1 MCSAVACGVD
11 LLGSVTEAEGE
22 CCRVMV
28 SGSMCQVAFSL
39 ESPACSLPCV
49 DGWLGHES
57 EASVGYVMRLSEKQ
71 NKRTSNQ
78 TLSPTK
84 TFLFINSDVIY

>member
-11 LLGSVTEAEGE
+11 LLSSVTEAEGE
-22 CCRVMV
+22 CSSVMV
-28 SGSMCQVAFSL
+28 SGSMCQVAFSP

-49 DGWLGHES
+49 DGKLGHEF
-57 EASVGYVMRLSEKQ
+57 EASVGYIMRLSEK